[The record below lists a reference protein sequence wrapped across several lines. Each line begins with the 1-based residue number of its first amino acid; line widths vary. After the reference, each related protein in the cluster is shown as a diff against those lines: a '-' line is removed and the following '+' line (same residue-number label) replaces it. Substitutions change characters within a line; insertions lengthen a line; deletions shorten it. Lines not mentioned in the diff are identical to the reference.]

1 MSSHEQV
8 EPADTPAEE
17 GAARVGAELS
27 RRRRGLRLR
36 LAVGALA
43 LAASVT
49 ALVLTHE
56 TKPEKTSA
64 IGARLELSSGEVTL
78 TASPQDD
85 RKSTVV
91 SGIPVPVGAKLATG
105 KGARA
110 LVRLADGS
118 AVFLRADSEI
128 ALRAEGLSV
137 AQGEVWLD
145 APPEGR
151 VGLSHALGDVN
162 VSAADAGL
170 SMRRSGDAVSVYV
183 ARGLAVVAAPGGR
196 VEVHAGEQATVAGS
210 AAPKVAPLA
219 YWEDWTGGMGDH
231 RPLAG
236 EGSGSG
242 RIYGVDLQGAPGTQ
256 ARTLEISR
264 QAVRA
269 VLRDGIA
276 ETEVDQTF
284 SNPGG
289 RQVEGWYW
297 FTVPERAIV
306 SSFAVETN
314 GVLVEGEVIE
324 RKEAAQRYQTAVQ
337 TGHEPALLEW
347 VDGHSYRARIFPV
360 PASGSRRVVL
370 RYVEMLSAPAGK
382 LAYVYPMRASEPV
395 QIGEFSLSVDLGQ
408 AGQGM
413 QIATLAD
420 AVIEDGG
427 RRVSMRRSGYEPR
440 ADFQLEASVKA
451 KPSALR
457 VSRFA
462 AGQDRADYV
471 MARYVPD
478 VDWTELKE
486 LPADLVVVVDT
497 SASADEAARQ
507 QKAAAAEAILRAMS
521 PSDHFALI
529 ALDSAPAV
537 LHPKEGL
544 AEASDKEISAALTR
558 LAEHATGGATDLGA
572 LFESSLGRVH
582 GKEQPAVIYIGDG
595 LATSGEVTGAR
606 LSERLRRSL
615 TASRARF
622 FTVGVGENANHA
634 LLRELARAGGGQAF
648 RIDEAEGSTS
658 EVLRLAGAIKTPT
671 ITDLSIDLGAGLD
684 EPMLTASGKVS
695 RGEEVVLLARTHH
708 ALPTKA
714 IVKGRL
720 AGKEYTREHPIELDR
735 GVGAALVPRFWA
747 AEKMRRLLADGDDIE
762 AHRGK
767 VVELGLDYGLI
778 TPFTSTLALESE
790 QAYLNQGIRRRRSPL
805 RGERLTALTPQRERE
820 LAALLAPPSAAVAA
834 GCARSD
840 EPRAGYEESA
850 AKEGGYGARA
860 QAAAAPAMAPM
871 VAEQGNER
879 DQSAKGDVASPGAAQ
894 PPSPPAPTA
903 TEAPAAENAEAEEV
917 AAEQKQEVVATRPA
931 APRPMAAPMSASAAG
946 EPITGRAAG
955 ALGLKL
961 GTSGGGGAFAP
972 SDAIPRLEKARR
984 AAPPVARSA
993 PRTSPPPRRPPVA
1006 MAPCSDTARRPLAE
1020 RIVVWSKRLAR
1031 ATTAEQLIARY
1042 EGALTT
1048 CELPDWRSRAALL
1061 SLLQAKVST
1070 EGGAEAL
1077 LARFGGEPE
1086 AQRFI
1091 AHALL
1096 RRSVDPAISAAVR
1109 RTLFG
1114 GADPRAS
1121 WALIDERLAALPS
1134 VDDRL
1139 AAVRQALTE
1148 RPDDPEGEIRRVRLL
1163 AEAGRK
1169 DEALAYGR
1177 RLRDRGFMSPAL
1189 ALELGDV
1196 LASSGFE
1203 EDALRTY
1210 SEVVEFD
1217 PTSPASR
1224 AMLGDVCLRHGWYAA
1239 AYRQYTTLTELAPA
1253 EPQGWLR
1260 LAAAAAGGGRVD
1272 EALRIQRK
1280 VAAAEGTPGADDPRA
1295 WARLLSAARIGRLLA
1310 GGDGAVPA
1318 AGAEAE
1324 SLVRKLKELQLFSGP
1339 GALRVLLWED
1349 YAAELALAARD
1360 GQVDAALGDGTF
1372 APAVGL
1378 AAVQLPA
1385 AELAR
1390 LEWRVRFRSDPPARD
1405 VRFVVTTIVWDGAS
1419 FRVTSTPG
1427 SIGAKDREVAL
1438 ASGALP

>member
-1 MSSHEQV
+1 MSSHEQR
-8 EPADTPAEE
+8 EPAGTPAEKRALE
-17 GAARVGAELS
+17 TGAERA
-27 RRRRGLRLR
+27 RRKRSLRFR
-36 LAVGALA
+36 LAAGVLV

-49 ALVLTHE
+49 ALLLTQE
-56 TKPEKTSA
+56 RAPTKASA

-78 TASPQDD
+78 EQDD
-85 RKSTVV
+85 RRSTVV
-91 SGIPVPVGAKLATG
+91 SGIPLPVGAELATG

-118 AVFLRADSEI
+118 AVFLRADSEVT
-128 ALRAEGLSV
+128 LGAEGLSL

-151 VGLSHALGDVN
+151 GELSHALGDVR
-162 VSAADAGL
+162 VTAADAGL

-183 ARGLAVVAAPGGR
+183 ARGLAMVTAPGGR
-196 VEVHAGEQATVAGS
+196 VEVHAGEQVTVAGG

-219 YWEDWTGGMGDH
+219 YWDDWTGGMGDH

-269 VLRDGIA
+269 VVRDGIA

-297 FTVPERAIV
+297 FTVPERALV

-314 GVLVEGEVIE
+314 GALVEGEIIE
-324 RKEAAQRYQTAVQ
+324 RKEAAQRYQAAVQ
-337 TGHEPALLEW
+337 SGHEPALLEW
-347 VDGHSYRARIFPV
+347 VDGRSYRARIFPV

-370 RYVEMLSAPAGK
+370 RYVEMLGAPAGK
-382 LAYVYPMRASEPV
+382 LAYVYPMRSADPV

-413 QIATLAD
+413 KIATLAD

-427 RRVSMRRSGYEPR
+427 RRVSMRRSGYAPR
-440 ADFQLEASVKA
+440 ADFQLEASVKE
-451 KPSALR
+451 KPSPLR
-457 VSRFA
+457 MSRFA
-462 AGQDRADYV
+462 AGEDRADYV

-478 VDWTELKE
+478 VDWAELKE

-497 SASADEAARQ
+497 SASADETARQ

-572 LFESSLGRVH
+572 LFESALGRVH

-606 LSERLRRSL
+606 LAERLRRSL

-658 EVLRLAGAIKTPT
+658 EVLRLAGAIKTAT
-671 ITDLSIDLGAGLD
+671 LTELSIDLGAGLD

-708 ALPTKA
+708 ALPAKA
-714 IVKGRL
+714 VVKGRL
-720 AGKEYTREHPIELDR
+720 AGKEYSREHPIELDR

-747 AEKMRRLLADGDDIE
+747 AEKVRRLLADGDDIE

-805 RGERLTALTPQRERE
+805 RGERLTALTPERERE
-820 LAALLAPPSAAVAA
+820 LAALLAPPAAAVAF
-834 GCARSD
+834 GCSKS
-840 EPRAGYEESA
+840 EPEGASYEESPG
-850 AKEGGYGARA
+850 KEGGYA
-860 QAAAAPAMAPM
+860 QRGSAPAPMMAPATAQKTEERDEGAAAVPASPEAALPAPPPAVPAAADE
-871 VAEQGNER
+871 AEQ
-879 DQSAKGDVASPGAAQ
+879 Q
-894 PPSPPAPTA
+894 PAPQ
-903 TEAPAAENAEAEEV
+903 
-917 AAEQKQEVVATRPA
+917 EQGIV
-931 APRPMAAPMSASAAG
+931 
-946 EPITGRAAG
+946 
-955 ALGLKL
+955 
-961 GTSGGGGAFAP
+961 
-972 SDAIPRLEKARR
+972 ARR
-984 AAPPVARSA
+984 ADA
-993 PRTSPPPRRPPVA
+993 PRARPASARPPVA
-1006 MAPCSDTARRPLAE
+1006 GEPVALGANRASAPRGGGGPVTPAAGATPLGAALRTTPADARKPPAIGTSKPPPVATAPCSDTARRPLAE

-1031 ATTAEQLIARY
+1031 ATAAEQLIARY
-1042 EGALTT
+1042 EGALST

-1077 LARFGGEPE
+1077 LGRFAGEPE

-1114 GADPRAS
+1114 GADPKAS
-1121 WALIDERLAALPS
+1121 WTLIDERLAALPA

-1139 AAVRQALTE
+1139 ALLRQALTE

-1177 RLRDRGFMSPAL
+1177 RLRDRGFMSPGL

-1203 EDALRTY
+1203 ADALRTY
-1210 SEVVEFD
+1210 SEIVEFD

-1224 AMLGDVCLRHGWYAA
+1224 GMLGDVYLRHGWYAA
-1239 AYRQYTTLTELAPA
+1239 AYRQYTTLTDLAPA
-1253 EPQGWLR
+1253 EPRGWLR
-1260 LAAAAAGGGRVD
+1260 LAAAAAGSGRVD

-1280 VAAAEGTPGADDPRA
+1280 VAAAEGTPGPDDPRA

-1310 GGDGAVPA
+1310 GDGAAAPA

-1324 SLVRKLKELQLFSGP
+1324 SLTRKLKELQLFSGP
-1339 GALRVLLWED
+1339 GALRVVLWED
-1349 YAAELALAARD
+1349 HAAELALAARD
-1360 GQVDAALGDGTF
+1360 GQVDAALGDGLF

-1385 AELAR
+1385 SELER
-1390 LEWRVRFRSDPPARD
+1390 LEWRVRFRSDPPGRD
-1405 VRFVVTTIVWDGAS
+1405 VRFMVTTIAWDGTS
-1419 FRVTSTPG
+1419 FRVASAPG
-1427 SIGAKDREVAL
+1427 SIGARDREVVL
-1438 ASGALP
+1438 ASAALP

>member
-1 MSSHEQV
+1 MSSHEEV
-8 EPADTPAEE
+8 GPAGAPAGE
-17 GAARVGAELS
+17 GAKEAGAALAR
-27 RRRRGLRLR
+27 RKRGLRFR
-36 LAVGALA
+36 LAAGVLV

-49 ALVLTHE
+49 ALVLSQE
-56 TKPEKTSA
+56 TPPAKASA
-64 IGARLELSSGEVTL
+64 IGARLELCSGEVTL
-78 TASPQDD
+78 EQDD
-85 RKSTVV
+85 RPATVV
-91 SGIPVPVGAKLATG
+91 SGVPIPVGAELATG

-128 ALRAEGLSV
+128 ALGADGLSL
-137 AQGEVWLD
+137 ARGEVWLD
-145 APPEGR
+145 APPSERGE
-151 VGLSHALGDVN
+151 LSHALGDVR

-170 SMRRSGDAVSVYV
+170 SMRRSSEGVSVYV
-183 ARGLAVVAAPGGR
+183 ARGLAVVTAPGGR

-242 RIYGVDLQGAPGTQ
+242 RIYGVDLQGAPGAP

-297 FTVPERAIV
+297 FTVPERAFV
-306 SSFAVETN
+306 SSFAVETD

-324 RKEAAQRYQTAVQ
+324 RKEAAQRYQAAVQ

-370 RYVEMLSAPAGK
+370 RYVELLGAPAGK
-382 LAYVYPMRASEPV
+382 LAYVYPMRSSEPV

-420 AVIEDGG
+420 AVIENGG

-440 ADFQLEASVKA
+440 ADFQLEASVKT
-451 KPSALR
+451 KPSPLR
-457 VSRFA
+457 LSRFE
-462 AGQDRADYV
+462 AGEDRADYV

-478 VDWTELKE
+478 VDWAELKE

-497 SASADEAARQ
+497 SASAEETARQ

-537 LHPKEGL
+537 LHPKDGL
-544 AEASDKEISAALTR
+544 AEASDQEISAALTR

-572 LFESSLGRVH
+572 LFESALGRVH

-615 TASRARF
+615 AASRARF

-634 LLRELARAGGGQAF
+634 LLRELARAGGGQSF
-648 RIDEAEGSTS
+648 RIDETEGSTS
-658 EVLRLAGAIKTPT
+658 EVLRLASAIKTAT

-684 EPMLTASGKVS
+684 EPMLTASGKIS

-708 ALPTKA
+708 ALPAKA
-714 IVKGRL
+714 VVKGRL
-720 AGKEYTREHPIELDR
+720 AGKEYSREHPIELDR

-747 AEKMRRLLADGDDIE
+747 AEKMRRLLADGDDAE

-767 VVELGLDYGLI
+767 VVELGLEYGLI

-805 RGERLTALTPQRERE
+805 RGERLTALTPKRERE
-820 LAALLAPPSAAVAA
+820 LAALLAPPSMAVAA
-834 GCARSD
+834 GCSKS
-840 EPRAGYEESA
+840 EPSASYEEASD
-850 AKEGGYGARA
+850 KEGGYGLSKQAA
-860 QAAAAPAMAPM
+860 APGAAPVAAAAPAPAMAERAEPL
-871 VAEQGNER
+871 EQGARADLAEPAAALPAPPPAPAATVTAAADEAKAEYAPQEQEASTTPR
-879 DQSAKGDVASPGAAQ
+879 GALRAQARSGGAPAASAHVAFGAPAVNASRPPPRGAGGPAGNAVPPGAAGG
-894 PPSPPAPTA
+894 
-903 TEAPAAENAEAEEV
+903 AAARK
-917 AAEQKQEVVATRPA
+917 AAQAWT
-931 APRPMAAPMSASAAG
+931 PRP
-946 EPITGRAAG
+946 R
-955 ALGLKL
+955 
-961 GTSGGGGAFAP
+961 
-972 SDAIPRLEKARR
+972 
-984 AAPPVARSA
+984 
-993 PRTSPPPRRPPVA
+993 PVA
-1006 MAPCSDTARRPLAE
+1006 MSPCSDTARRPLAE
-1020 RIVVWSKRLAR
+1020 RLVVWSKRLAR

-1042 EGALTT
+1042 EGALAT
-1048 CELPDWRSRAALL
+1048 CELPDWRAKAALL
-1061 SLLQAKVST
+1061 SLLQAKVAT

-1077 LARFGGEPE
+1077 LVRFADEPE

-1091 AHALL
+1091 ARALM
-1096 RRSVDPAISAAVR
+1096 RRSVDPAIAAAVR

-1114 GADPRAS
+1114 GADPRAR
-1121 WALIDERLAALPS
+1121 WTLVDERLAALPA

-1139 AAVRQALTE
+1139 ALLRQMLTE

-1177 RLRDRGFMSPAL
+1177 RLRDRGFMSPGL

-1203 EDALRTY
+1203 SDALRTY
-1210 SEVVEFD
+1210 SEIVEFD

-1224 AMLGDVCLRHGWYAA
+1224 EMLGDVYLRHGWYAA
-1239 AYRQYTTLTELAPA
+1239 AYRQYTTLTDLAPA
-1253 EPQGWLR
+1253 APRGWLR
-1260 LAAAAAGGGRVD
+1260 LAAAAAGSGRVD

-1280 VAAAEGTPGADDPRA
+1280 VAAAEGTPGPDDPRA

-1310 GGDGAVPA
+1310 GGGAPGAA

-1324 SLVRKLKELQLFSGP
+1324 SLARKLKELQLFSGP
-1339 GALRVLLWED
+1339 GALRVVLWED

-1360 GQVDAALGDGTF
+1360 GQVDAALGDGVF

-1390 LEWRVRFRSDPPARD
+1390 LEWRVRFRSDPPGRD
-1405 VRFVVTTIVWDGAS
+1405 VRFVVTTLVWDGAS
-1419 FRVTSTPG
+1419 FRVTSVPG
-1427 SIGAKDREVAL
+1427 SIGAQEREVAL

>member
-1 MSSHEQV
+1 MSSLEHE
-8 EPADTPAEE
+8 EPAGAPEPERERAAAAEGE
-17 GAARVGAELS
+17 AA
-27 RRRRGLRLR
+27 RRRRSLRLR
-36 LAVGALA
+36 LAAGALA
-43 LAASVT
+43 LAAAVA
-49 ALVLTHE
+49 ALVLTRE
-56 TKPEKTSA
+56 TPPAKASA
-64 IGARLELSSGEVTL
+64 IGARLELSSGDVTL
-78 TASPQDD
+78 TESAQDD
-85 RKSTVV
+85 RRSTVV
-91 SGIPVPVGAKLATG
+91 SGIPIPVGAELATG

-128 ALRAEGLSV
+128 ALGAGGLSL

-145 APPEGR
+145 APPSERGE
-151 VGLSHALGDVN
+151 LSHALGDVR

-170 SMRRSGDAVSVYV
+170 SMRRSGKEVSVYV
-183 ARGLAVVAAPGGR
+183 ARGLALVTAPGGR
-196 VEVHAGEQATVAGS
+196 VEVHAGEQATVAGD

-236 EGSGSG
+236 EGSGAG
-242 RIYGVDLQGAPGTQ
+242 RIYGVDLQGAPGAQ

-264 QAVRA
+264 QIVRA
-269 VLRDGIA
+269 VVRDGIA

-297 FTVPERAIV
+297 FTVPERALV
-306 SSFAVETN
+306 SSFAVETD

-324 RKEAAQRYQTAVQ
+324 RREAAQRYQTAVQ
-337 TGHEPALLEW
+337 SGHEPALLEW

-370 RYVEMLSAPAGK
+370 RYVEMLGAPAGK
-382 LAYVYPMRASEPV
+382 LAYVYPMRSSDPV

-451 KPSALR
+451 KPAPLR

-462 AGQDRADYV
+462 AGEDRADYV

-497 SASADEAARQ
+497 SASADEPSRQ
-507 QKAAAAEAILRAMS
+507 QKASAAEAILRAMS
-521 PSDHFALI
+521 PSDRFALI
-529 ALDSAPAV
+529 ALDAAPAV
-537 LHPKEGL
+537 LHPRDGL
-544 AEASDKEISAALTR
+544 AEASEQEISAALTR

-572 LFESSLGRVH
+572 LFESALGRVH

-615 TASRARF
+615 SASRARF

-658 EVLRLAGAIKTPT
+658 EVLRLASAIKTAT

-708 ALPTKA
+708 ALPAKA

-720 AGKEYTREHPIELDR
+720 AGKEYAREHPIEIDR

-767 VVELGLDYGLI
+767 VVELGLEYGLI

-790 QAYLNQGIRRRRSPL
+790 QAYANQGIRRRRSPL
-805 RGERLTALTPQRERE
+805 RGERLTALTPERERE
-820 LAALLAPPSAAVAA
+820 LAALLAPPSMAVAA
-834 GCARSD
+834 GCSRS
-840 EPRAGYEESA
+840 EPSA
-850 AKEGGYGARA
+850 ASHEEGSSKEGGHGMRKQAVA
-860 QAAAAPAMAPM
+860 PAAAAPAQ
-871 VAEQGNER
+871 AEARE
-879 DQSAKGDVASPGAAQ
+879 PGAAADLA
-894 PPSPPAPTA
+894 PPAPA
-903 TEAPAAENAEAEEV
+903 LPSPVAAPAATATAPADEAALED
-917 AAEQKQEVVATRPA
+917 ARQERAVA
-931 APRPMAAPMSASAAG
+931 APRPQLASGKAPAGGGPMASGMIGAERLKAAP
-946 EPITGRAAG
+946 R
-955 ALGLKL
+955 
-961 GTSGGGGAFAP
+961 GGGGPPEPAAAAARP
-972 SDAIPRLEKARR
+972 GAADGAAAARR
-984 AAPPVARSA
+984 AAQAWT
-993 PRTSPPPRRPPVA
+993 PRPRPVA
-1006 MAPCSDTARRPLAE
+1006 MSPCSDTARRPLAE
-1020 RIVVWSKRLAR
+1020 RLVVWSKRLAR

-1042 EGALTT
+1042 EGALST
-1048 CELPDWRSRAALL
+1048 CELPDWRAKAALL
-1061 SLLQAKVST
+1061 SLLQAKVTT

-1077 LARFGGEPE
+1077 LVRFADEPE

-1091 AHALL
+1091 ARGLM
-1096 RRSVDPAISAAVR
+1096 RRTVDPAIAAAVR

-1114 GADPRAS
+1114 GADPRAR
-1121 WALIDERLAALPS
+1121 WTLVDERLAALS
-1134 VDDRL
+1134 TVDERL
-1139 AAVRQALTE
+1139 ALVRQMLTE

-1177 RLRDRGFMSPAL
+1177 RLRDRGFMSPGL

-1196 LASSGFE
+1196 LAASGFE
-1203 EDALRTY
+1203 PDALRTY
-1210 SEVVEFD
+1210 SEIVEFD

-1224 AMLGDVCLRHGWYAA
+1224 EMLGDVYLRHGWYAA
-1239 AYRQYTTLTELAPA
+1239 AYRQYTTLTDLAPA
-1253 EPQGWLR
+1253 EPRGWLR
-1260 LAAAAAGGGRVD
+1260 LAAAAAGSGRVD

-1280 VAAAEGTPGADDPRA
+1280 VATAEGTPGADDPRA

-1310 GGDGAVPA
+1310 EGGAPA
-1318 AGAEAE
+1318 DAE
-1324 SLVRKLKELQLFSGP
+1324 SLARKLKELQLFSGP
-1339 GALRVLLWED
+1339 GALRVVLWED
-1349 YAAELALAARD
+1349 HAAELALAARD
-1360 GQVDAALGDGTF
+1360 GEVDAALGDGVF

-1385 AELAR
+1385 PELAR
-1390 LEWRVRFRSDPPARD
+1390 LEWRVRFRSDPPRRD

-1419 FRVTSTPG
+1419 FRVTSAPG
-1427 SIGAKDREVAL
+1427 SIRAGEQEAAL
-1438 ASGALP
+1438 ASVAAP

>member
-1 MSSHEQV
+1 MSSLEHE
-8 EPADTPAEE
+8 EPAGAPEPERERAATAEGE
-17 GAARVGAELS
+17 AA
-27 RRRRGLRLR
+27 RRRRTRRRSLRVGL
-36 LAVGALA
+36 AAGALA
-43 LAASVT
+43 LAATVA
-49 ALVLTHE
+49 ALVLTRE
-56 TKPEKTSA
+56 TPPARASA
-64 IGARLELSSGEVTL
+64 IGARLELSSGDVTL
-78 TASPQDD
+78 TESAQDD
-85 RKSTVV
+85 TRSTVV
-91 SGIPVPVGAKLATG
+91 SGIPIPVGAELATG

-128 ALRAEGLSV
+128 ALGAGGLSLG
-137 AQGEVWLD
+137 QGEVWLD
-145 APPEGR
+145 APPSERGE
-151 VGLSHALGDVN
+151 LSHALGDVK

-170 SMRRSGDAVSVYV
+170 SMRRSGNEVSVYV
-183 ARGLAVVAAPGGR
+183 ARGLAVVTAPGGR
-196 VEVHAGEQATVAGS
+196 VEVHAGEQATVAGD

-236 EGSGSG
+236 EGSGAG
-242 RIYGVDLQGAPGTQ
+242 RIYGVDLQGAPGAQ

-264 QAVRA
+264 QVVRA
-269 VLRDGIA
+269 VVRDGIA

-297 FTVPERAIV
+297 FTVPERALV
-306 SSFAVETN
+306 SSFAVETD

-324 RKEAAQRYQTAVQ
+324 RREAAQRYQTAVQ

-370 RYVEMLSAPAGK
+370 RYVEMLGAPAGK
-382 LAYVYPMRASEPV
+382 LAYVYPMRSSEPV

-451 KPSALR
+451 KASPLR

-462 AGQDRADYV
+462 AGEDRADYV

-497 SASADEAARQ
+497 SASADEPARQ

-521 PSDHFALI
+521 PSDHFALV

-537 LHPKEGL
+537 LHPRDGL
-544 AEASDKEISAALTR
+544 AAASDQEISAALTR

-572 LFESSLGRVH
+572 LFESALGRVH

-615 TASRARF
+615 SASRARF

-658 EVLRLAGAIKTPT
+658 EVLRLASAIKTAT

-708 ALPTKA
+708 ALPAKA

-720 AGKEYTREHPIELDR
+720 AGKEYAREHPIEIDR

-747 AEKMRRLLADGDDIE
+747 AEKMRRLLADGDDID

-767 VVELGLDYGLI
+767 VVELGLEYGLI

-790 QAYLNQGIRRRRSPL
+790 QAYVNQGIRRRRSPL
-805 RGERLTALTPQRERE
+805 RGERLTALTPERERE
-820 LAALLAPPSAAVAA
+820 LAALLAPPSMAVAA
-834 GCARSD
+834 GCSRSEPSAASD
-840 EPRAGYEESA
+840 EEVSN
-850 AKEGGYGARA
+850 KEGGHGMRK
-860 QAAAAPAMAPM
+860 QAEAPAAAPAQVDAR
-871 VAEQGNER
+871 E
-879 DQSAKGDVASPGAAQ
+879 PGAAADLA
-894 PPSPPAPTA
+894 PPAPALPSPAAAPAPTA
-903 TEAPAAENAEAEEV
+903 TAPAGDAEQDLAPRERAEA
-917 AAEQKQEVVATRPA
+917 AANDVS
-931 APRPMAAPMSASAAG
+931 APRSLRAPRKASEGGGAPTSGASGAFGADRLKAG
-946 EPITGRAAG
+946 SR
-955 ALGLKL
+955 
-961 GTSGGGGAFAP
+961 GGGGLLDPAAAAAKP
-972 SDAIPRLEKARR
+972 GAADGAAAARR
-984 AAPPVARSA
+984 AAQAWA
-993 PRTSPPPRRPPVA
+993 PRPRPVA
-1006 MAPCSDTARRPLAE
+1006 MSPCSDTARRPLAE
-1020 RIVVWSKRLAR
+1020 RLVVWSKRLAR

-1042 EGALTT
+1042 EGALST
-1048 CELPDWRSRAALL
+1048 CELPDWRAKAALL
-1061 SLLQAKVST
+1061 SLLQAKVTT

-1077 LARFGGEPE
+1077 LVRFADEPE

-1091 AHALL
+1091 ARGLM
-1096 RRSVDPAISAAVR
+1096 RRTVDPAIAAAVR

-1114 GADPRAS
+1114 GADPKAR
-1121 WALIDERLAALPS
+1121 WTLVDERLAALS
-1134 VDDRL
+1134 TVDERL
-1139 AAVRQALTE
+1139 ALVRQMLTE

-1177 RLRDRGFMSPAL
+1177 RLRDRGFMSPGL

-1196 LASSGFE
+1196 LAASGFE
-1203 EDALRTY
+1203 PDALRTY
-1210 SEVVEFD
+1210 SEIVEFD
-1217 PTSPASR
+1217 PASPASR
-1224 AMLGDVCLRHGWYAA
+1224 EMLGDVYLRHGWYAA
-1239 AYRQYTTLTELAPA
+1239 AYRQYTTLTDLAPA
-1253 EPQGWLR
+1253 EPRGWLR
-1260 LAAAAAGGGRVD
+1260 LAAAAAGSGRVD

-1310 GGDGAVPA
+1310 DGGAP

-1324 SLVRKLKELQLFSGP
+1324 SLARKLKELQLFSGP
-1339 GALRVLLWED
+1339 GALRVVLWED
-1349 YAAELALAARD
+1349 HAAELALAARD
-1360 GQVDAALGDGTF
+1360 GEVDAALGDGVF

-1385 AELAR
+1385 SELAR
-1390 LEWRVRFRSDPPARD
+1390 LAWRVRFRSDPPRRD

-1419 FRVTSTPG
+1419 FRVTSAPG
-1427 SIGAKDREVAL
+1427 SIRAGEQEAAL
-1438 ASGALP
+1438 ASVAAP

>member
-1 MSSHEQV
+1 MSSHEEV
-8 EPADTPAEE
+8 GPAGAPAGE
-17 GAARVGAELS
+17 GAAETGAALA
-27 RRRRGLRLR
+27 RRKRGLRFR
-36 LAVGALA
+36 LAAGVLV

-49 ALVLTHE
+49 ALVLSQE
-56 TKPEKTSA
+56 TPPAKASA

-78 TASPQDD
+78 TAGAQDD
-85 RKSTVV
+85 RRATVV
-91 SGIPVPVGAKLATG
+91 SGVPIPVGAELATG

-128 ALRAEGLSV
+128 ALGTDGLSL

-145 APPEGR
+145 APPSERGE
-151 VGLSHALGDVN
+151 LSHALGDVR

-170 SMRRSGDAVSVYV
+170 SMRRSAEGVSVYV
-183 ARGLAVVAAPGGR
+183 ARGLAVVTAPGGR

-219 YWEDWTGGMGDH
+219 YWDDWTGGMGDH

-242 RIYGVDLQGAPGTQ
+242 RIYGVDLQGAPGAL

-297 FTVPERAIV
+297 FTVPERAFV
-306 SSFAVETN
+306 SSFAVETD

-324 RKEAAQRYQTAVQ
+324 RKEAAQRYQAAVQ

-370 RYVEMLSAPAGK
+370 RYVEMLGAPAGK
-382 LAYVYPMRASEPV
+382 LAYVYPMRSSEPV

-440 ADFQLEASVKA
+440 ADFQLEASVKT
-451 KPSALR
+451 KPSPLR
-457 VSRFA
+457 VARFA
-462 AGQDRADYV
+462 AGADRADYV

-497 SASADEAARQ
+497 SASAEETARQ

-537 LHPKEGL
+537 LHPREGL
-544 AEASDKEISAALTR
+544 AAASDQEISAALTR

-572 LFESSLGRVH
+572 LFESALGRVH

-615 TASRARF
+615 AASRARF

-634 LLRELARAGGGQAF
+634 LLRELARAGGGQSF
-648 RIDEAEGSTS
+648 RIDETEGSTS
-658 EVLRLAGAIKTPT
+658 EVLRLAGAIKTAT

-708 ALPTKA
+708 ALPAKA
-714 IVKGRL
+714 VVKGRL
-720 AGKEYTREHPIELDR
+720 AGKEYSREHTIEIDR

-747 AEKMRRLLADGDDIE
+747 AEKMRRLLADGDDAE

-767 VVELGLDYGLI
+767 VVELGLEYGLI

-805 RGERLTALTPQRERE
+805 RGERLTALTPERERE
-820 LAALLAPPSAAVAA
+820 LAALLAPPSMAVAA
-834 GCARSD
+834 GCGRSEPSASYD
-840 EPRAGYEESA
+840 EA
-850 AKEGGYGARA
+850 ASNKEGGYGLRKQAEAPAVAPMVEAAPAPAMEQKAEPLAQGARADLAEPAAALPSPPPAPAATAAAAADEPAQALAPKEAEASMAPRPTVRA
-860 QAAAAPAMAPM
+860 QA
-871 VAEQGNER
+871 
-879 DQSAKGDVASPGAAQ
+879 
-894 PPSPPAPTA
+894 
-903 TEAPAAENAEAEEV
+903 
-917 AAEQKQEVVATRPA
+917 
-931 APRPMAAPMSASAAG
+931 
-946 EPITGRAAG
+946 
-955 ALGLKL
+955 
-961 GTSGGGGAFAP
+961 GGGGAPAASAP
-972 SDAIPRLEKARR
+972 MAFGSRPANASKPSPPRAGGPAGNAVPPGAAGGAAARR
-984 AAPPVARSA
+984 AAQAWT
-993 PRTSPPPRRPPVA
+993 PRPRPVA
-1006 MAPCSDTARRPLAE
+1006 MSPCSDTARRPLAE
-1020 RIVVWSKRLAR
+1020 RLVVWSKRLAR

-1042 EGALTT
+1042 EGALAT
-1048 CELPDWRSRAALL
+1048 CELPDWRARAALL
-1061 SLLQAKVST
+1061 SLLQAKVAT

-1077 LARFGGEPE
+1077 LVRFADEPE

-1091 AHALL
+1091 ARALM
-1096 RRSVDPAISAAVR
+1096 RRSVDPAIAAAVR

-1114 GADPRAS
+1114 GADPRAR
-1121 WALIDERLAALPS
+1121 WALVDERLAALPT
-1134 VDDRL
+1134 VDERL
-1139 AAVRQALTE
+1139 ALLRQMLTE

-1177 RLRDRGFMSPAL
+1177 RLRDRGFMSPGL

-1203 EDALRTY
+1203 PDALRTY
-1210 SEVVEFD
+1210 SEIVEFD

-1224 AMLGDVCLRHGWYAA
+1224 ELLGDVYLRHGWYAA
-1239 AYRQYTTLTELAPA
+1239 AYRQYTTLTDLAPA
-1253 EPQGWLR
+1253 EPRGWLR
-1260 LAAAAAGGGRVD
+1260 LAAAAAGSGRVD

-1280 VAAAEGTPGADDPRA
+1280 VAAAEGTPGPDDPRA

-1310 GGDGAVPA
+1310 GGGAPGGA

-1324 SLVRKLKELQLFSGP
+1324 SLARKLKELQLFSGP
-1339 GALRVLLWED
+1339 GALRVVLWED
-1349 YAAELALAARD
+1349 YATELALAARD
-1360 GQVDAALGDGTF
+1360 GQVDAALGDGVF

-1385 AELAR
+1385 PELAR
-1390 LEWRVRFRSDPPARD
+1390 LEWRVRFRSDPPGRD
-1405 VRFVVTTIVWDGAS
+1405 VRFVVTTLVWDGAS
-1419 FRVTSTPG
+1419 FRVTSAPG
-1427 SIGAKDREVAL
+1427 SIGAQEREVAL
-1438 ASGALP
+1438 PADALP

>member
-1 MSSHEQV
+1 MSSHEHM
-8 EPADTPAEE
+8 ELAGAPAEKD
-17 GAARVGAELS
+17 AREADAGLA
-27 RRRRGLRLR
+27 RRRRSVRLR
-36 LAVGALA
+36 LAAGALV

-49 ALVLTHE
+49 ALLLSQE
-56 TKPEKTSA
+56 KAPTKASA

-78 TASPQDD
+78 EQDD
-85 RKSTVV
+85 RRSTVV
-91 SGIPVPVGAKLATG
+91 SGIPLPVGAELSTG

-118 AVFLRADSEI
+118 AVFLRADSEV
-128 ALRAEGLSV
+128 ALGAAGLSL

-151 VGLSHALGDVN
+151 GELAHALGDVR
-162 VSAADAGL
+162 VTAADAGL
-170 SMRRSGDAVSVYV
+170 SMKRSGDAVSVYV
-183 ARGLAVVAAPGGR
+183 ARGLAVVTAPGGR
-196 VEVHAGEQATVAGS
+196 VEVHAGEQATVAGG

-269 VLRDGIA
+269 VVRDGIA

-297 FTVPERAIV
+297 FTVPERAFV

-324 RKEAAQRYQTAVQ
+324 RKEAAQRYQAAVQ
-337 TGHEPALLEW
+337 SGHEPALLEW
-347 VDGHSYRARIFPV
+347 VDGRSYRARIFPV

-370 RYVEMLSAPAGK
+370 RYVEMLGAPAGK
-382 LAYVYPMRASEPV
+382 LAYVYPMRSNEPV

-427 RRVSMRRSGYEPR
+427 RRVSMRRSGYAPR
-440 ADFQLEASVKA
+440 ADFQLEASVKTT
-451 KPSALR
+451 PSPLR

-462 AGQDRADYV
+462 AGEDRADYV

-478 VDWTELKE
+478 VDWAELKE

-497 SASADEAARQ
+497 SASADETARQ

-537 LHPKEGL
+537 LHPKDGL

-572 LFESSLGRVH
+572 LFESALGRVH

-615 TASRARF
+615 TDSRARF

-658 EVLRLAGAIKTPT
+658 EVLRLAGAIKTAT

-714 IVKGRL
+714 VVKGRL
-720 AGKEYTREHPIELDR
+720 AGKEYSREHPIELDR

-805 RGERLTALTPQRERE
+805 RGERLTALTPERERE
-820 LAALLAPPSAAVAA
+820 LAALLAPPAAAVAF
-834 GCARSD
+834 GCSRS
-840 EPRAGYEESA
+840 EPSAASYEESPG
-850 AKEGGYGARA
+850 KEGGYAQKAAAPAPVMAPAAAEVAAARDEG
-860 QAAAAPAMAPM
+860 AAAAPASPEPALPEPPPAAAAP
-871 VAEQGNER
+871 A
-879 DQSAKGDVASPGAAQ
+879 GDVAQQLAPQEQDVAARREVALRTRPASARPPAGSEHMAFGANKPSAPRGGGAVAPAASAAPPGAAVRTA
-894 PPSPPAPTA
+894 PAPARRPPA
-903 TEAPAAENAEAEEV
+903 
-917 AAEQKQEVVATRPA
+917 
-931 APRPMAAPMSASAAG
+931 
-946 EPITGRAAG
+946 I
-955 ALGLKL
+955 
-961 GTSGGGGAFAP
+961 GTSKP
-972 SDAIPRLEKARR
+972 
-984 AAPPVARSA
+984 PPVA
-993 PRTSPPPRRPPVA
+993 T
-1006 MAPCSDTARRPLAE
+1006 APCSDTARRPLAE

-1031 ATTAEQLIARY
+1031 ATAAEQLIARY
-1042 EGALTT
+1042 EGALAT
-1048 CELPDWRSRAALL
+1048 CELPDWRARAALL

-1077 LARFGGEPE
+1077 LARFAGEPE

-1114 GADPRAS
+1114 GADPKAS
-1121 WALIDERLAALPS
+1121 WALIDERLAALPA

-1139 AAVRQALTE
+1139 ALLRQALTE
-1148 RPDDPEGEIRRVRLL
+1148 RPDDPEGEMRRVRLL

-1203 EDALRTY
+1203 PDALRTY

-1224 AMLGDVCLRHGWYAA
+1224 EMLGDVYLRHGWYAA
-1239 AYRQYTTLTELAPA
+1239 AYRQYTTLTDLAPA
-1253 EPQGWLR
+1253 EPRGWLR
-1260 LAAAAAGGGRVD
+1260 LAAAAAGSGRVD

-1310 GGDGAVPA
+1310 GDGAAAPA

-1324 SLVRKLKELQLFSGP
+1324 SLARKLKELQLFSGP
-1339 GALRVLLWED
+1339 GALRVVLWED

-1360 GQVDAALGDGTF
+1360 GQVDAALGDGVF
-1372 APAVGL
+1372 APAIGL

-1385 AELAR
+1385 SELGR
-1390 LEWRVRFRSDPPARD
+1390 LEWRVRFRSDPPGRD

-1419 FRVTSTPG
+1419 FRVASAPG
-1427 SIGAKDREVAL
+1427 SIGARDREVVL

>member
-1 MSSHEQV
+1 MSSHDQK
-8 EPADTPAEE
+8 EPAETPAER
-17 GAARVGAELS
+17 GAPEASIELA
-27 RRRRGLRLR
+27 RRRRGLRFR
-36 LAVGALA
+36 LAAGALA

-49 ALVLTHE
+49 ALVLTQ
-56 TKPEKTSA
+56 EKAPAKASA

-78 TASPQDD
+78 EQDD
-85 RKSTVV
+85 RRSTVV
-91 SGIPVPVGAKLATG
+91 SGIPLPVGAELATG

-118 AVFLRADSEI
+118 AVFLRADSEV
-128 ALRAEGLSV
+128 ALGAEGLSL

-145 APPEGR
+145 APPGDAERRGE
-151 VGLSHALGDVN
+151 LSHALGEVR
-162 VSAADAGL
+162 VTAADAGL
-170 SMRRSGDAVSVYV
+170 SMKRAGDAVSVYV
-183 ARGLAVVAAPGGR
+183 ARGLAVVTAPGGR
-196 VEVHAGEQATVAGS
+196 VEVHAGEQATVAGG

-242 RIYGVDLQGAPGTQ
+242 RIYGVDLQGAPGAQ

-269 VLRDGIA
+269 VVRDGIA

-289 RQVEGWYW
+289 RKVEGWYW
-297 FTVPERAIV
+297 FTVPERAFV

-324 RKEAAQRYQTAVQ
+324 RKEAAERYQAAVQ

-347 VDGHSYRARIFPV
+347 VDGRSYRARIFPV

-370 RYVEMLSAPAGK
+370 RYVEMLGAPAGK
-382 LAYVYPMRASEPV
+382 LAYVYPMRSSEPV

-451 KPSALR
+451 RPSPLR

-462 AGQDRADYV
+462 AGEDRADYV

-497 SASADEAARQ
+497 SASADETARQ

-537 LHPKEGL
+537 LHPKDGL

-572 LFESSLGRVH
+572 LFESALGRVH

-606 LSERLRRSL
+606 LAERLRRSL
-615 TASRARF
+615 TGSRARF

-648 RIDEAEGSTS
+648 RIDEVEGSTS
-658 EVLRLAGAIKTPT
+658 EVLRLAGAIKTAT

-708 ALPTKA
+708 ALPAKA

-720 AGKEYTREHPIELDR
+720 AGKEYAREHPIELDR

-805 RGERLTALTPQRERE
+805 RGERLTALTPERERE
-820 LAALLAPPSAAVAA
+820 LAALLAPPAAAVAF
-834 GCARSD
+834 GCSKREVS
-840 EPRAGYEESA
+840 ESSPPGYEESPG
-850 AKEGGYGARA
+850 KEGGYAQKAAAPMMAEAAARDEGSRA
-860 QAAAAPAMAPM
+860 DRASPDAEQLAAAPA
-871 VAEQGNER
+871 
-879 DQSAKGDVASPGAAQ
+879 
-894 PPSPPAPTA
+894 
-903 TEAPAAENAEAEEV
+903 APAAALPPEPAEQEV
-917 AAEQKQEVVATRPA
+917 AASSAAATRRRPVSTRPHAVAEPMGLGLSGVGAGPRGGGGPVAPA
-931 APRPMAAPMSASAAG
+931 ASAAPLG
-946 EPITGRAAG
+946 AA
-955 ALGLKL
+955 LKA
-961 GTSGGGGAFAP
+961 TP
-972 SDAIPRLEKARR
+972 SPARR
-984 AAPPVARSA
+984 PSPIGT
-993 PRTSPPPRRPPVA
+993 PKPPPIA

-1031 ATTAEQLIARY
+1031 ATAAEQLIARY
-1042 EGALTT
+1042 EGALST
-1048 CELPDWRSRAALL
+1048 CELPDWRAKAALL

-1077 LARFGGEPE
+1077 LARFAGEPE

-1114 GADPRAS
+1114 GVDPKAS
-1121 WALIDERLAALPS
+1121 WALLDERLAALPA

-1139 AAVRQALTE
+1139 ALLRQALVE

-1169 DEALAYGR
+1169 DEALTYGR

-1196 LASSGFE
+1196 LASSGFAS
-1203 EDALRTY
+1203 DALRTY

-1224 AMLGDVCLRHGWYAA
+1224 EMLGDVYLRHGWYAA
-1239 AYRQYTTLTELAPA
+1239 AYRQYTTLTDLAPA
-1253 EPQGWLR
+1253 EPRGWLR
-1260 LAAAAAGGGRVD
+1260 LAAAAAGSGRVD

-1280 VAAAEGTPGADDPRA
+1280 VAAAEGSPGADDPRA

-1310 GGDGAVPA
+1310 GDGAAAPA

-1324 SLVRKLKELQLFSGP
+1324 SLARKLKELQLFSGP
-1339 GALRVLLWED
+1339 GALRVVLWED

-1360 GQVDAALGDGTF
+1360 GQVDAALGDGVF

-1385 AELAR
+1385 SELAR
-1390 LEWRVRFRSDPPARD
+1390 LEWRVRFRSDPPGRD

-1419 FRVTSTPG
+1419 FRVASAPG
-1427 SIGAKDREVAL
+1427 SIGARDREVAL

>member
-1 MSSHEQV
+1 MSSHEEV
-8 EPADTPAEE
+8 GSAGE
-17 GAARVGAELS
+17 GAAETGAALA
-27 RRRRGLRLR
+27 RRKRGLRFR
-36 LAVGALA
+36 LAAGVLV

-49 ALVLTHE
+49 ALVLSQE
-56 TKPEKTSA
+56 TPPAKASA

-78 TASPQDD
+78 TAGAQDD
-85 RKSTVV
+85 RRATVV
-91 SGIPVPVGAKLATG
+91 SGVPIPVGAELATG

-128 ALRAEGLSV
+128 ALGTDGLSL

-145 APPEGR
+145 APPSERGE
-151 VGLSHALGDVN
+151 LSHALGDVR

-170 SMRRSGDAVSVYV
+170 SMRRSAEGVSVYV
-183 ARGLAVVAAPGGR
+183 ARGLAVVTAPGGR

-242 RIYGVDLQGAPGTQ
+242 RIYGVDLQGAPGAP

-297 FTVPERAIV
+297 FTVPERAFV
-306 SSFAVETN
+306 SSFAVETD

-324 RKEAAQRYQTAVQ
+324 RKEAAQRYQAAVQ

-347 VDGHSYRARIFPV
+347 VDGRSYRARIFPV

-370 RYVEMLSAPAGK
+370 RYVEMLGAPAGK
-382 LAYVYPMRASEPV
+382 LAYVYPMRSSEPV

-440 ADFQLEASVKA
+440 ADFQLEAAVKT
-451 KPSALR
+451 KPSPLR
-457 VSRFA
+457 VARFA
-462 AGQDRADYV
+462 AGEDRADYV

-497 SASADEAARQ
+497 SASAEETARQ

-537 LHPKEGL
+537 LHPRDGL
-544 AEASDKEISAALTR
+544 AEASEQEISAALTR

-572 LFESSLGRVH
+572 LFESALGRVH

-615 TASRARF
+615 SASRARF

-634 LLRELARAGGGQAF
+634 LLRELARAGGGQSF
-648 RIDEAEGSTS
+648 RIDETEGSTS
-658 EVLRLAGAIKTPT
+658 EVLRLASAIKTAT

-708 ALPTKA
+708 ALPAKA
-714 IVKGRL
+714 VVKGRL
-720 AGKEYTREHPIELDR
+720 AGKEYSREHTIEIDR

-747 AEKMRRLLADGDDIE
+747 AEKMRRLLADGDDAE

-767 VVELGLDYGLI
+767 VVELGLEYGLI

-805 RGERLTALTPQRERE
+805 RGERLTALTPARERE
-820 LAALLAPPSAAVAA
+820 LAALLAPPSMAVAA
-834 GCARSD
+834 GCAKN
-840 EPRAGYEESA
+840 EPSASYEEASN
-850 AKEGGYGARA
+850 KEGGYGLSRQAPA
-860 QAAAAPAMAPM
+860 AAAAPAPAMADKAESPAQGARADLAEPAAALPAPPPAAAATATAAADEAGQDLAPQEPALAARKAAAPRAEAWSGGAPAASAP
-871 VAEQGNER
+871 VALGSLPANASRPPPPRAGGPAGN
-879 DQSAKGDVASPGAAQ
+879 AVPPGAA
-894 PPSPPAPTA
+894 
-903 TEAPAAENAEAEEV
+903 
-917 AAEQKQEVVATRPA
+917 
-931 APRPMAAPMSASAAG
+931 
-946 EPITGRAAG
+946 
-955 ALGLKL
+955 
-961 GTSGGGGAFAP
+961 GGAA
-972 SDAIPRLEKARR
+972 ARR
-984 AAPPVARSA
+984 AAQAWT
-993 PRTSPPPRRPPVA
+993 PRPRPVA
-1006 MAPCSDTARRPLAE
+1006 MSPCSDTARRPLAE
-1020 RIVVWSKRLAR
+1020 RLVVWSKRLAR

-1042 EGALTT
+1042 EGALAT
-1048 CELPDWRSRAALL
+1048 CELPDWRARAALL
-1061 SLLQAKVST
+1061 SLLQAKVAT

-1077 LARFGGEPE
+1077 LVRFAGEPE

-1091 AHALL
+1091 ARALM
-1096 RRSVDPAISAAVR
+1096 RRSVDPAIAAAVR

-1114 GADPRAS
+1114 GADPRAR
-1121 WALIDERLAALPS
+1121 WTLVDERLAALPT
-1134 VDDRL
+1134 VDERL
-1139 AAVRQALTE
+1139 ALLRQMLTE

-1177 RLRDRGFMSPAL
+1177 RLRDRGFMSPGL

-1203 EDALRTY
+1203 PDALRTY
-1210 SEVVEFD
+1210 SEIVEFD

-1224 AMLGDVCLRHGWYAA
+1224 EMLGDVYLRHGWYAA
-1239 AYRQYTTLTELAPA
+1239 AYRQYTTLTDLAPA
-1253 EPQGWLR
+1253 EPRGWLR
-1260 LAAAAAGGGRVD
+1260 LAAAAAGSGRVD

-1280 VAAAEGTPGADDPRA
+1280 VAAAEGTPGPDDPRA
-1295 WARLLSAARIGRLLA
+1295 WARLLSAARIGRLLV
-1310 GGDGAVPA
+1310 GGAPGAA
-1318 AGAEAE
+1318 TGAEAE
-1324 SLVRKLKELQLFSGP
+1324 SLARKLKELQLFSGP
-1339 GALRVLLWED
+1339 GALRVVLWED

-1360 GQVDAALGDGTF
+1360 GQVDAALGDGVF

-1385 AELAR
+1385 PELAR
-1390 LEWRVRFRSDPPARD
+1390 LEWRVRFRSDPPGRD
-1405 VRFVVTTIVWDGAS
+1405 VRFVVTTLVWDGAS
-1419 FRVTSTPG
+1419 FRVTSAPG
-1427 SIGAKDREVAL
+1427 SIGAQEREVAL
-1438 ASGALP
+1438 AADALP